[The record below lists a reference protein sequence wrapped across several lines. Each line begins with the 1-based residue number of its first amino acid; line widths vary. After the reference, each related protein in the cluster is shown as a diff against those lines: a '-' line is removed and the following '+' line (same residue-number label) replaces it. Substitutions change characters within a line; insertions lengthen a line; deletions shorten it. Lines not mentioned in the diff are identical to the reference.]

1 MQNDQLL
8 KNEERAVIALRALY
22 QSYGY
27 LPYKMSRFEEYELY
41 ARNKD
46 FLLSDRV
53 ITFTDTNGRLMA
65 LKPDVTLS
73 ILQKGEE
80 NPGCK
85 RKVCYNE
92 NVYRVSRRS
101 GQFKEIMQTGLECI
115 GDVDGYDVF
124 EAVELAA
131 KSLALIGPEYVLE
144 ISHLGV
150 VSALL
155 DAAGGDGE
163 FRRNALEALSQKN
176 AHDLARICAENGIAP
191 QWADRLAGLVSIY
204 GRRGP
209 ALQKLRALCG
219 DLATEAV
226 AELEQLSALLDA
238 AGLGDEVVLDFSVV
252 NHMDYYN
259 GIVFRGFLQGLSQS
273 VLAGGRYDR
282 LMRRM
287 GRSQG
292 AVGFALY
299 LDRLDQLRSPRPEWD
314 VQVLLLYEN
323 ETPAAAVAAAVQ
335 KLRAEGKS
343 VSAQKAAPPK
353 LRYQECIR
361 LDKEGKPC

>member
-115 GDVDGYDVF
+115 GDVDGYDVS
-124 EAVELAA
+124 EVVALAA
-131 KSLALIGPEYVLE
+131 RSLGLIGPEYVLE

-155 DAAGGDGE
+155 DAAGGDEE
-163 FRRNALEALSQKN
+163 FRRGALEALSQKN
-176 AHDLARICAENGIAP
+176 AHDLTRLCAEKGVAP
-191 QWADRLAGLVSIY
+191 EWAEQLAALVGIY
-204 GRRGP
+204 GPLGP
-209 ALQKLRALCG
+209 ALEQLRSRFGALAG
-219 DLATEAV
+219 PAID
-226 AELEQLSALLDA
+226 ELEQL
-238 AGLGDEVVLDFSVV
+238 AGLLKAEQPEGRVVLDFSVV

-259 GIVFRGFLQGLSQS
+259 GIVFRGFLQGVSQS
-273 VLAGGRYDR
+273 VLAGGQYDR

-287 GRSQG
+287 GRGQG

-299 LDRLDQLRSPRPEWD
+299 LDRLEQLRTPGPQWD
-314 VQVLLLYEN
+314 VQVLLLYEPG
-323 ETPAAAVAAAVQ
+323 TPPAAVAAAVQ
-335 KLRAEGKS
+335 RLRAEGKS
-343 VSAQKAAPPK
+343 VSAQKAVPPK
-353 LRYQECIR
+353 LRYQECVR

>member
-1 MQNDQLL
+1 MKLFSVKRPDELVSEQLR
-8 KNEERAVIALRALY
+8 ELY
-22 QSYGY
+22 YQHGY
-27 LPYKMSRFEEYELY
+27 LPYRMSKFESYDLY
-41 ARNKD
+41 VRNKR
-46 FLLSDRV
+46 FLLSDN
-53 ITFTDTNGRLMA
+53 ILTFTDTDGRLMA

-73 ILQKGEE
+73 IIKNTRDTMGALQK
-80 NPGCK
+80 
-85 RKVCYNE
+85 VYYNE
-92 NVYRVSRRS
+92 NVYRAAPGS
-101 GQFKEIMQTGLECI
+101 GYREIMQTGLECI

-163 FRRNALEALSQKN
+163 FRRSALEALSQKN
-176 AHDLARICAENGIAP
+176 AHDLARLCAENGVP
-191 QWADRLAGLVSIY
+191 ADCAQRLAGLVTIY
-204 GRRGP
+204 GSRGP

-219 DLATEAV
+219 GLAGEAV

-238 AGLGDEVVLDFSVV
+238 AGLGETVVLDFSVV

-335 KLRAEGKS
+335 KLCAEGKS

>member
-1 MQNDQLL
+1 M
-8 KNEERAVIALRALY
+8 
-22 QSYGY
+22 
-27 LPYKMSRFEEYELY
+27 
-41 ARNKD
+41 
-46 FLLSDRV
+46 
-53 ITFTDTNGRLMA
+53 
-65 LKPDVTLS
+65 
-73 ILQKGEE
+73 
-80 NPGCK
+80 
-85 RKVCYNE
+85 CYNE

-163 FRRNALEALSQKN
+163 FRRSALEALSQKN
-176 AHDLARICAENGIAP
+176 AHDLARLCAENGVP
-191 QWADRLAGLVSIY
+191 ADCAQRLAGLVTIY
-204 GRRGP
+204 GSRGP
-209 ALQKLRALCG
+209 ALQKLRELCG
-219 DLATEAV
+219 GLAAEAV

-238 AGLGDEVVLDFSVV
+238 AGLGEEVVLDFSVV

-361 LDKEGKPC
+361 LNKEGKPC

>member
-1 MQNDQLL
+1 MGNDQLL

-80 NPGCK
+80 QPGCK

-115 GDVDGYDVF
+115 GDVDGYDVA
-124 EAVELAA
+124 EVVALAA
-131 KSLALIGPEYVLE
+131 RSLALIQPEYVLE

-155 DAAGGDGE
+155 EAAGADDN
-163 FRRNALEALSQKN
+163 FRRRALQALSQKN
-176 AHDLARICAENGIAP
+176 AHDLARLCQENGVGAE
-191 QWADRLAGLVSIY
+191 WADRLAALVRVY
-204 GRRGP
+204 GRRD
-209 ALQKLRALCG
+209 RALAALREVCG
-219 DLATEAV
+219 DLAKDALTE
-226 AELEQLSALLDA
+226 LDQLVALLDEE
-238 AGLGDEVVLDFSVV
+238 GLGDQVVLDFSVV

-299 LDRLDQLRSPRPEWD
+299 LDRLEQLRSPRPDWD
-314 VQVLLLYEN
+314 VQVLLLYTN
-323 ETPAAAVAAAVQ
+323 ETPAPAVARWVRR
-335 KLRAEGKS
+335 LRAEGKT
-343 VSAQKAAPPK
+343 VSAQKAVPPK

>member
-155 DAAGGDGE
+155 DAAGLGE
-163 FRRNALEALSQKN
+163 
-176 AHDLARICAENGIAP
+176 
-191 QWADRLAGLVSIY
+191 
-204 GRRGP
+204 
-209 ALQKLRALCG
+209 
-219 DLATEAV
+219 
-226 AELEQLSALLDA
+226 
-238 AGLGDEVVLDFSVV
+238 EVVLDFSVV

-361 LDKEGKPC
+361 LNKEGKPC

>member
-115 GDVDGYDVF
+115 GDVDGCLRNVPGGWQ
-124 EAVELAA
+124 VW
-131 KSLALIGPEYVLE
+131 SP
-144 ISHLGV
+144 ST
-150 VSALL
+150 
-155 DAAGGDGE
+155 AAG
-163 FRRNALEALSQKN
+163 
-176 AHDLARICAENGIAP
+176 AP
-191 QWADRLAGLVSIY
+191 RCKS
-204 GRRGP
+204 
-209 ALQKLRALCG
+209 C
-219 DLATEAV
+219 
-226 AELEQLSALLDA
+226 
-238 AGLGDEVVLDFSVV
+238 
-252 NHMDYYN
+252 
-259 GIVFRGFLQGLSQS
+259 
-273 VLAGGRYDR
+273 
-282 LMRRM
+282 
-287 GRSQG
+287 GRS
-292 AVGFALY
+292 AATL
-299 LDRLDQLRSPRPEWD
+299 
-314 VQVLLLYEN
+314 
-323 ETPAAAVAAAVQ
+323 PA
-335 KLRAEGKS
+335 RRWPS
-343 VSAQKAAPPK
+343 WIS
-353 LRYQECIR
+353 
-361 LDKEGKPC
+361 

>member
-80 NPGCK
+80 SPGCK

-124 EAVELAA
+124 EVVSLAA
-131 KSLALIGPEYVLE
+131 RSLALIQPEYVLE

-163 FRRNALEALSQKN
+163 FRRGALEALSQKN
-176 AHDLARICAENGIAP
+176 AHDLVRLCEQSGVSKEC
-191 QWADRLAGLVSIY
+191 ADRLAALVNIY
-204 GRRGP
+204 GQRGP
-209 ALQKLRALCG
+209 ALEQLRALCG
-219 DLATEAV
+219 DVAGDAI
-226 AELEQLSALLDA
+226 AELEQLSALLDQ
-238 AGLGDEVVLDFSVV
+238 AGLGDRVVLDFSVI

-292 AVGFALY
+292 GVGFALY
-299 LDRLDQLRSPRPEWD
+299 LDRLDQLRAPGPEWD
-314 VQVLLLYEN
+314 VQVLLLYDP
-323 ETPAAAVAAAVQ
+323 ETPAAAVAAQVQ
-335 KLRAEGKS
+335 RLRTEGKT
-343 VSAQKAAPPK
+343 VSAQKAVPPK
-353 LRYQECIR
+353 LRYQECVR